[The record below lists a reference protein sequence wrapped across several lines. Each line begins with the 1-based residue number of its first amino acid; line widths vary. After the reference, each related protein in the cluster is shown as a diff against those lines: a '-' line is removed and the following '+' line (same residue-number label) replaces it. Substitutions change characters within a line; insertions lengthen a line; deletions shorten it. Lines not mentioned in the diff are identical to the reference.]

1 MREAKTRTSWTA
13 VDSDYESAVIGFAA
27 QVLHDDQLRGQIGDF
42 VAGLADLSSV
52 NALGAKLVQLTMP
65 GVADLFQGC
74 ELEGLALV
82 DPDNRRPVD
91 FARRRELLAALDGGG
106 AGGGLDADKLRVTV
120 AALRLRRAHPA
131 WFAGDYQPL
140 PAVGPAASHVV
151 SFRRGSA
158 AASGAA
164 VTVATRLPASLL
176 RRGGWGDTALPLMGG
191 AWRDVLTGTVH
202 DGKRPLLANLTERFP
217 VALLEPV

>member
-13 VDSDYESAVIGFAA
+13 VDSEYESAVISFAA
-27 QVLHDDQLRGQIGDF
+27 QVLHDDRLRGQIGDF
-42 VAGLADLSSV
+42 VAGLADLSSA

-74 ELEGLALV
+74 ELGGFSLV
-82 DPDNRRPVD
+82 DPDNRRAVD
-91 FARRRELLAALDGGG
+91 FAHRRGLLAALDGGRSG
-106 AGGGLDADKLRVTV
+106 AGLDADKLLVTA

-140 PAVGPAASHVV
+140 PAVGPAASHAV
-151 SFRRGSA
+151 SFRRGSMA
-158 AASGAA
+158 AGGTA
-164 VTVATRLPASLL
+164 VTVATRLPASLR
-176 RRGGWGDTALPLMGG
+176 RRGGWGDTALPLPGG

-202 DGKRPLLANLTERFP
+202 DGKRPLLASLTKRLP